1 MFSHASIFDHVCT
14 CSTFLISR
22 PLRTLEHAQQELGR
36 KITDFDR
43 RLQYKIEH
51 DTAKR
56 EAPYERAAF
65 WQSLANFLSIL
76 VLKNAANVWKLN
88 DLVILPGW
96 R

>member
-56 EAPYERAAF
+56 EAPYGR
-65 WQSLANFLSIL
+65 
-76 VLKNAANVWKLN
+76 AANVRFRCGHYMFYSDGK
-88 DLVILPGW
+88 ILDNILLE
-96 R
+96 